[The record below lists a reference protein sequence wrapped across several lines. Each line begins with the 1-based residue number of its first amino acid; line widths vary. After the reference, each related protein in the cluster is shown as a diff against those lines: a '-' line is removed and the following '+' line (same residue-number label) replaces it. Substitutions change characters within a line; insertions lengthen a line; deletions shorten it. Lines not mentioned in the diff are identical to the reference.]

1 MNNVKCVCV
10 GDGAVGKTSILL
22 SYSQNILPGDYNPTI
37 FDNYAVTVMVD
48 GKPYYMTLWDTA
60 GQEDYSRLRPLSY
73 PQTDVFIVCYS
84 IVNPTSFINVRD
96 KWIPEIKHYCP
107 DTPFILCATKLD
119 LRDSTDALSRLAQRQ
134 QQPISYDQG
143 MQMAKD
149 LNAAKFMECSA
160 MTQKGLHAVFN
171 EAIRS
176 VEANNKEARKKTKKS
191 KRGCSI
197 M

>member
-1 MNNVKCVCV
+1 
-10 GDGAVGKTSILL
+10 
-22 SYSQNILPGDYNPTI
+22 
-37 FDNYAVTVMVD
+37 MVD

-149 LNAAKFMECSA
+149 LGAAKFMECSA

-176 VEANNKEARKKTKKS
+176 VEANNKETRKKTKKS